1 MDDLIMNLTLE
12 QISVFIIFIGGLIGG
27 IKYLKKE
34 LKDALSEMLEDQ
46 FEEVNKKLDALQSS
60 LTKVDTQTCKN
71 FLVRYLAD
79 VERGSHM
86 YNDEQKRFWEEYDH
100 YILELKENS
109 YIKEW
114 VLQLKKE
121 GKLKREIKEE

>member
-1 MDDLIMNLTLE
+1 MDGLVKNLTLE

-34 LKDALSEMLEDQ
+34 IKDALSEMLDDQ
-46 FEEVNKKLDALQSS
+46 FDELNTKLDTLQSS
-60 LTKVDTQTCKN
+60 LKTVDIQTCKN

-79 VERGSHM
+79 VERGARM

-100 YILELKENS
+100 YINELKENS

-121 GKLKREIKEE
+121 GKLKRETKEE

>member
-1 MDDLIMNLTLE
+1 MEDLIRNLTLE
-12 QISVFIIFIGGLIGG
+12 QLSLIVIFVLGLIVGVRQLRKE
-27 IKYLKKE
+27 IKE
-34 LKDALSEMLEDQ
+34 AISESLKDE
-46 FEEVNKKLDALQSS
+46 FKEVNDKLDTLQTS

-79 VERGSHM
+79 VERGAHI

-100 YILELKENS
+100 YTNELKENS

-114 VLQLKKE
+114 VEQLKKE
-121 GKLKREIKEE
+121 GKLKRETKEE